1 MSLYFTLTSGKL
13 LLKYTTNVKNNIHMS
28 KSKVLGST
36 LIIAGT
42 TIGAG
47 MLALPLA
54 SAGIGFSTSL
64 TIMAILWALMA
75 YTALMMVELHQ
86 HASSDATLHT
96 LAKQIL
102 GTKGK
107 YLASFAMLF
116 LFYSLCAA
124 YIAGGGSQFNQRL
137 QQWFDLKLS
146 AASGTVI
153 FTLLVAS
160 IVVIGTAT
168 VDKVN
173 RVLFTLKLVA
183 MASVLFFLAPNV
195 TQSYLLS
202 MPIQQG
208 LIVAAI
214 PVIFTSFGFHGSIP
228 AIVRY
233 LDGDTPSLRKAI
245 VIGSAIPLV
254 IYILWQ
260 LVTLGVVSQA
270 DLIENQGL
278 AALITT
284 LSATVQ
290 QNGIGNTI
298 SLFADLA
305 LLTSFLGVSLGL
317 FEFLGDS
324 LSKQRKSRVIT
335 GLITFT
341 PPMGFALFYPQGFI
355 MALGYAAIA
364 LAILAIFLPVMMI
377 RKVRSTAQVGAYQVG
392 GGNLGLI
399 LCMAAGI
406 LIVSAQILITIG
418 ILPALG

>member
-1 MSLYFTLTSGKL
+1 
-13 LLKYTTNVKNNIHMS
+13 MS

-64 TIMAILWALMA
+64 TIMTVLWALMA
-75 YTALMMVELHQ
+75 YTALIMVELHQ
-86 HASSDATLHT
+86 HADSDATLHT

-102 GTKGK
+102 GKKGK

-137 QQWFDLKLS
+137 DQWFGLQLS

-153 FTLLVAS
+153 FTLFVAA
-160 IVVIGTAT
+160 IVVVGTAT

-173 RVLFTLKLVA
+173 RVLFTLKLIA
-183 MASVLFFLAPNV
+183 MATVLLFLAPNV

-233 LDGDTPSLRKAI
+233 LDGDTPALRKAI
-245 VIGSAIPLV
+245 IIGSAIPLV
-254 IYILWQ
+254 IYIFWQ
-260 LVTLGVVSQA
+260 LVTLGVVSQSELV
-270 DLIENQGL
+270 DNQGL
-278 AALITT
+278 AALIST

-290 QNGIGNTI
+290 QNNISAIIG
-298 SLFADLA
+298 LFADLA

-324 LSKQRKSRVIT
+324 ISKEKNSRLIT

-341 PPMGFALFYPQGFI
+341 PPMCFALFYPQGFI

-364 LAILAIFLPVMMI
+364 LAILAIFLPVVMI
-377 RKVRSTAQVGAYQVG
+377 HKVRRTVHNDPQRNVSYRVG
-392 GGNLGLI
+392 GGNAGLVF
-399 LCMAAGI
+399 CVGAGVM
-406 LIVSAQILITIG
+406 IVSAQILITLG
-418 ILPALG
+418 VLPALG

>member
-1 MSLYFTLTSGKL
+1 
-13 LLKYTTNVKNNIHMS
+13 MS

-64 TIMAILWALMA
+64 TIMTVLWALMA

-86 HASSDATLHT
+86 HANSDATLHT

-116 LFYSLCAA
+116 LFYSLCSA

-173 RVLFTLKLVA
+173 RVLFTIKLVA
-183 MASVLFFLAPNV
+183 MASVLLFLAPNV
-195 TQSYLLS
+195 TESYLMS

-270 DLIENQGL
+270 ELIDNQGL

-290 QNGIGNTI
+290 QNGISHAI

-317 FEFLGDS
+317 FEFIGDS
-324 LSKQRKSRVIT
+324 LCKQRKSRVIT
-335 GLITFT
+335 GLVTFV

-364 LAILAIFLPVMMI
+364 LAILAIFLPVVMI

-392 GGNLGLI
+392 GGNLGLV
-399 LCMAAGI
+399 LCMGAGVM
-406 LIVSAQILITIG
+406 IVSAQVLITIG

>member
-1 MSLYFTLTSGKL
+1 M
-13 LLKYTTNVKNNIHMS
+13 N

-36 LIIAGT
+36 LIISGT

-54 SAGIGFSTSL
+54 SAGIGFFTSL
-64 TIMAILWALMA
+64 GIMLVLWALMA

-86 HASSDATLHT
+86 HADSNATLHT
-96 LAKQIL
+96 LAMQIL
-102 GTKGK
+102 GKRGK
-107 YLASFAMLF
+107 WLASFAMLF

-124 YIAGGGSQFNQRL
+124 YIAGGGDQFGQRIESWTGIEL
-137 QQWFDLKLS
+137 P
-146 AASGTVI
+146 ARVGTVI
-153 FTLLVAS
+153 FTLLVAAV
-160 IVVIGTAT
+160 VVIGTAT

-183 MASVLFFLAPNV
+183 MASVLLFLAPNV

-202 MPIQQG
+202 MPIEQG

-233 LDGDTPSLRKAI
+233 LDGNTRSLRTAI
-245 VIGSAIPLV
+245 VIGSAIPLL
-254 IYILWQ
+254 IYVFWQ
-260 LVTLGVVSQA
+260 IVTLGVVSQNE
-270 DLIENQGL
+270 LLNNQGL
-278 AALITT
+278 SALIAQ
-284 LSATVQ
+284 LSSTVQ
-290 QNGIGNTI
+290 QTNINQAIG
-298 SLFADLA
+298 LFADLA

-324 LSKQRKSRVIT
+324 LSSKGSSRIVT

-364 LAILAIFLPVMMI
+364 LAILAIFLPVVMI
-377 RKVRSTAQVGAYQVG
+377 MKTRANNQAAAYQVAG
-392 GGNLGLI
+392 GRFGIVFCSVSGLF
-399 LCMAAGI
+399 
-406 LIVSAQILITIG
+406 IVLAQCLITAG
-418 ILPALG
+418 VLPALG